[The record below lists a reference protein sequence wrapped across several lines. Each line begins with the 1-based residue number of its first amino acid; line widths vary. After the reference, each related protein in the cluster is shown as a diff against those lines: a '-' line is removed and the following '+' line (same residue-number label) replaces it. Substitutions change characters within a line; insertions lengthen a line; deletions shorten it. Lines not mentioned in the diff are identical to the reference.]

1 MTESFVHP
9 QYFIGREDDKEVI
22 IHLLMH
28 QDAGRSVSVIPIVGI
43 GGLGKTTLAKF
54 VYNDERVVSNFQLRM
69 WVNVF
74 EDFDVTRLIK
84 EILKSAIGSID
95 ENLSV
100 HMLQIHLRELLKDKK
115 FLLVLDDVWNEDHN
129 KWIEL
134 KDLLIGGCNGSQ
146 IIVTTRNSLVATVMG
161 TTPTYNLDGLS
172 QEDCLSLFV
181 KFAFKEGEEK
191 QYLSL
196 LEIGKEIVKKCKG
209 VPLAVKTLASLL
221 YSKVDEQ
228 EWRVVRD
235 NNIWNLEQKDAILP
249 ALKLSYNQLPF
260 HLKQCFAYCSLFTKD
275 YKFINHELIQI
286 WMAHGILQAT
296 NDENIELED
305 VGDLYIKELCS
316 RSFFQDV
323 VVEGIDSYTF
333 KMHNVIHDLALL
345 IAKDE
350 FSIVSKK
357 SSIAAKVCHLS
368 FSDSVQGVT
377 THLEKLRKVQT
388 IIFHTKQPVSLV
400 EACISRFKYLR
411 VLDLRYSSFEELSS
425 SIGTLKYLR
434 LLNLSDNQTI
444 KRLPHSI
451 CKLHNL
457 QTLLLARCH
466 NLERLPKSIRNMISL
481 RFFTVTTKHTYLSKN
496 GEGCLNSLRYLAIGQ
511 CESLKSLFE
520 GIDGCLAFL

>member
-209 VPLAVKTLASLL
+209 
-221 YSKVDEQ
+221 
-228 EWRVVRD
+228 
-235 NNIWNLEQKDAILP
+235 
-249 ALKLSYNQLPF
+249 
-260 HLKQCFAYCSLFTKD
+260 
-275 YKFINHELIQI
+275 
-286 WMAHGILQAT
+286 
-296 NDENIELED
+296 
-305 VGDLYIKELCS
+305 
-316 RSFFQDV
+316 
-323 VVEGIDSYTF
+323 
-333 KMHNVIHDLALL
+333 
-345 IAKDE
+345 
-350 FSIVSKK
+350 
-357 SSIAAKVCHLS
+357 
-368 FSDSVQGVT
+368 
-377 THLEKLRKVQT
+377 
-388 IIFHTKQPVSLV
+388 
-400 EACISRFKYLR
+400 
-411 VLDLRYSSFEELSS
+411 
-425 SIGTLKYLR
+425 
-434 LLNLSDNQTI
+434 
-444 KRLPHSI
+444 
-451 CKLHNL
+451 LHW
-457 QTLLLARCH
+457 Q
-466 NLERLPKSIRNMISL
+466 
-481 RFFTVTTKHTYLSKN
+481 
-496 GEGCLNSLRYLAIGQ
+496 
-511 CESLKSLFE
+511 
-520 GIDGCLAFL
+520 